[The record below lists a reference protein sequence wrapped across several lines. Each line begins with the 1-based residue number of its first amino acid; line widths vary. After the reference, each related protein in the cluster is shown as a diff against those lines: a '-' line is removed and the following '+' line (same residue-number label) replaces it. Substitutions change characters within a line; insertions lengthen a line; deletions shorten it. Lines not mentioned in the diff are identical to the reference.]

1 MNPGHVQVFVLG
13 ARGKPR
19 VSTHCYEQD
28 TGRVQAALEE
38 IGRGSVVKEVEEWPS
53 KLREKY
59 IAALKKRGL
68 TVTVIDNRSATVK
81 KTVDSA

>member
-1 MNPGHVQVFVLG
+1 MSPGHVCVFVIG

-28 TGRVQAALEE
+28 CGRVQAALEE
-38 IGRGSVVKEVEEWPS
+38 CGRGSVVKEIEEWSS

-68 TVTVIDNRSATVK
+68 TVTVIDNRSATIK
-81 KTVDSA
+81 KTGESE